1 MKKEYGK
8 KKNATIASEDRKR
21 FPFPNTG
28 EFSTKGAGLLIRLR
42 KGKLDGFVAEFLVN
56 CRKRLSLLVANGHFL
71 RVQKHFHHTSSVGA
85 DSSALSNDLGGIGDV
100 VEDGLVDGS
109 ERSRPRAL
117 LVSLSSNVASWQN
130 DPLGNENHVNA
141 AKLFGKLPSQADLDF
156 LKSLV
161 ENKRHENHTSVFV

>member
-1 MKKEYGK
+1 LHPKIESVFLFQTLRGVF
-8 KKNATIASEDRKR
+8 E
-21 FPFPNTG
+21 
-28 EFSTKGAGLLIRLR
+28 KGAGLLIRLR